1 MTRADAVST
10 SDPVEPARPANIEAE
25 PQPSPDTEPQRTSIQ
40 SLLSAVGTF
49 GPPVTIV
56 TALLV
61 YFGWARSQRQ
71 AQAMGLDVSQFG
83 YSTQDY
89 VLRSIST
96 LYIPLVLSAAIAL
109 ACLTLHRRVAD

>member
-1 MTRADAVST
+1 MTRTDAVST
-10 SDPVEPARPANIEAE
+10 SDPVEPDRPANAAANAAANAEAE
-25 PQPSPDTEPQRTSIQ
+25 PEPSPDPAPQRTSIQ

-89 VLRSIST
+89 VLRSI
-96 LYIPLVLSAAIAL
+96 
-109 ACLTLHRRVAD
+109 